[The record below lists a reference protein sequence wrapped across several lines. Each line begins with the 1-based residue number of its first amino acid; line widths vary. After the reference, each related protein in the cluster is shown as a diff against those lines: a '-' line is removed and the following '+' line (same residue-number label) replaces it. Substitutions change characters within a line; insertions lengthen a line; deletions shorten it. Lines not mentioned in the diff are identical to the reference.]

1 VSSKRRQED
10 AKGFPAASTSKV
22 GNIVLAVYGRLDYLL
37 LFPAELCLR
46 TKVVAKQS
54 CNVSSATF
62 AFPFNAFVSNDGVN

>member
-22 GNIVLAVYGRLDYLL
+22 GNIVLAVYSYLDYLL

-62 AFPFNAFVSNDGVN
+62 TFPFNAFVSNNGVN

>member
-1 VSSKRRQED
+1 VSSKRRQKD
-10 AKGFPAASTSKV
+10 AKGFPTASTSKV
-22 GNIVLAVYGRLDYLL
+22 GNIVLAIYSYLDYLL

-62 AFPFNAFVSNDGVN
+62 AFLFNAFISNNRVN